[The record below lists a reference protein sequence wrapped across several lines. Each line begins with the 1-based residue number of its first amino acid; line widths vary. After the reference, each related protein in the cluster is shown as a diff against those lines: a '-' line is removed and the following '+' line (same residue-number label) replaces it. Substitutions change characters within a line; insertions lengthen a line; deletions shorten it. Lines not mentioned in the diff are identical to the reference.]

1 VTPIVLA
8 AVSALVW
15 GTADFSGGKASQRAQ
30 PLTVA
35 VVSQFL
41 CLPALALC
49 VLLVPGNPSLADVA
63 WGAGAGLAGF
73 AGILLLYRALASGAM
88 AVAAPVTAV
97 TAAVVPILAGLL
109 TDRSPGAL
117 ALGGAGLAVVAIAL
131 VSLGHGGGELRAEER
146 GDGGGARRPSG
157 ASGERGQLGPGAG
170 DVRSATTRLIGL
182 SLVAGVFFGLFFA
195 LLGQAG
201 EGAGMWP
208 LAAGRISTILVGTAL
223 LLQAGT
229 SMRLPRRVLPW
240 AALAG
245 TLDIIANALYLAAA
259 VRGHLS
265 IVAAVAALYPVSTV
279 LLALAVDRERLRPL
293 QIAGL
298 GLAATALVLATT

>member
-35 VVSQFL
+35 VVSQFM

-49 VLLVPGNPSLADVA
+49 VLLVPGTPSVADVA

-73 AGILLLYRALASGAM
+73 VGILLLYRALASGAM
-88 AVAAPVTAV
+88 AIAAPVTAV
-97 TAAVVPILAGLL
+97 TAALVPILVGLL
-109 TDRSPGAL
+109 TDRTPGML

-131 VSLGHGGGELRAEER
+131 VSLSPGTGKVRAEER
-146 GDGGGARRPSG
+146 SDEGGQQGSG
-157 ASGERGQLGPGAG
+157 AGGL
-170 DVRSATTRLIGL
+170 RSATARLIGL

-195 LLGQAG
+195 LLGQAA

-208 LAAGRISTILVGTAL
+208 LAAGRISTILVGMAL
-223 LLQAGT
+223 LLRAGG
-229 SMRLPRRVLPW
+229 SPRLPRQVLPW

-245 TLDIIANALYLAAA
+245 TLDIVANALYLAAA